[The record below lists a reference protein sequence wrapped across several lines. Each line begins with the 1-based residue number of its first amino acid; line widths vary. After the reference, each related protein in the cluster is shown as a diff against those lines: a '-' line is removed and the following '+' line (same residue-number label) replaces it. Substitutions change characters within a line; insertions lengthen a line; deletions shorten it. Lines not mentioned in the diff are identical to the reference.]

1 MAKFVLAIATACLAA
16 MTAFAAAQGPS
27 YESRG
32 YGGPLYVGPNFKSGG
47 QYTPPSYGPKSSS
60 RARHRKRKRAYQ
72 ATKERK
78 ARAAKTVDTAKAT
91 PVDKEVESENSSISS
106 LAGDTDK
113 ISVPKKTET
122 AKGTQNENSS
132 IAHAAADTDA
142 EKDTAESAAVA
153 KEDDESKR
161 ARKVDCKKYFPTAGV
176 TLSVPC
182 D

>member
-1 MAKFVLAIATACLAA
+1 MAKVVFAIAAVLLMA
-16 MTAFAAAQGPS
+16 MTAIASAQDS
-27 YESRG
+27 YRSRG
-32 YGGPLYVGPNFKSGG
+32 YGGPLNVGPNFKAGG

-60 RARHRKRKRAYQ
+60 REHNRRKKRAYQ
-72 ATKERK
+72 ARKERK
-78 ARAAKTVDTAKAT
+78 ERAAKTVDTAKAA

-113 ISVPKKTET
+113 SVPKKTET
-122 AKGTQNENSS
+122 AKGMQNENSS
-132 IAHAAADTDA
+132 ISRAGDTDV
-142 EKDTAESAAVA
+142 EKDTAESSAVA

-161 ARKVDCKKYFPTAGV
+161 ARNVGCKKYFPTAGV